1 MKLLSWLE
9 LVKLVETSHTVLG
22 VASKCVAI
30 KVIEGINNSHELPW
44 TRGHCTV
51 PGPQLK
57 ILNFR
62 NFHPRLSCIFS
73 YMYILLYLIIGLND

>member
-9 LVKLVETSHTVLG
+9 LVKLVETSHTVVG

-30 KVIEGINNSHELPW
+30 KVIEGNNNSHELPW

-57 ILNFR
+57 KGW
-62 NFHPRLSCIFS
+62 PRDWKNMGCDTGKRVGETRLC
-73 YMYILLYLIIGLND
+73 